1 MADVIVNAEVRSN
14 IGQLNQDLRQTQQEA
29 ISLKDVFG
37 VASGSIAAL
46 QGGMKLFGVESDKTQ
61 KAILQVQAAMS
72 MNQGIQSLLKQKDA
86 IIGIASFVGKW
97 TGATKVLTVAQ
108 KALNLVMKAN
118 PIGLLIAGITALVG
132 LGSALV
138 KFFKN
143 SAAATK
149 EETEAVVEQNKALAA
164 NNDERLAQIERDE
177 EEMAHRERMSELN
190 GMTIREYY
198 DMVEANKETSLQKA
212 RDSRDSFNQQ
222 IKDKKKYLEQLRK
235 DNDEE
240 SEIVQSTKKL
250 YKDLFKDREEAQA
263 KIDELK
269 KELRQLD
276 RDEEFDRAK
285 QQKENAKRREEFEEK
300 EEKRRKDKALRIK
313 KERIAA
319 NKQFLETLRKMN
331 QQAALDEIK
340 DDQERE
346 LKKAEQEKDNQ
357 LRALERSKV
366 GDKVR
371 AAMIEAIELEHKNK
385 MKEINDKYE
394 DEAKEKRDEENAL
407 LQELI
412 NENNDALEKDEV
424 KQQIK
429 SLERQKEA
437 ELEKL
442 KLHKNFNELKIELD
456 KKYNR
461 EIKKITD
468 QQVKD
473 KKQADKELVNN
484 SLKSSSELMKQA
496 SEFAGDNKELAAGS
510 AIINTYVAATKAL
523 EEGGGTPLGFL
534 MAASVIA
541 AGFKS
546 VQAIYDT
553 DVGDGGGG
561 SAPAVDATPA
571 PQMMSGSFE
580 LGRVDAPEPLKAF
593 VVTDEL
599 TSSQDQLANIRRRA
613 TI

>member
-14 IGQLNQDLRQTQQEA
+14 VGQLNQDLRQTQQEA
-29 ISLKDVFG
+29 ISIKDAFG

-72 MNQGIQSLLKQKDA
+72 MNQGIQSLIKQKDT
-86 IIGIASFVGKW
+86 IMSIAGFIGKW

-132 LGSALV
+132 LGSAVV

-143 SAAATK
+143 NAAATK
-149 EETEAVVEQNKALAA
+149 EETEALKEQNNILMA
-164 NNDERLAQIERDE
+164 NNDERLKQIERDE
-177 EEMAHRERMSELN
+177 EEMAHKERMSELN

-198 DMVEANKETSLQKA
+198 DMLEANKQTSLESA
-212 RDSRDSFNQQ
+212 RASRDAFNQQ
-222 IKDKKKYLEQLRK
+222 IKDKKAYLEQLRK

-240 SEIVQSTKKL
+240 SEIIQNQKKL
-250 YKDLFKDREEAQA
+250 YKELFKDREEAQA
-263 KIDELK
+263 KIEK
-269 KELRQLD
+269 FKEDLRKLD

-285 QQKENAKRREEFEEK
+285 QQIDNAKKREEFDKNQEK
-300 EEKRRKDKALRIK
+300 KRKDKALRIK

-319 NKQFLETLRKMN
+319 NKQFLAQLRKMN
-331 QQAALDEIK
+331 QDAALLEIE

-357 LRALERSKV
+357 LKALEKSKV
-366 GDKVR
+366 GPKVR

-385 MKEINDKYE
+385 MKEINKKFE

-412 NENNDALEKDEV
+412 NENNDALIENEV
-424 KQQIK
+424 DQQIK
-429 SLERQKEA
+429 ALERQKA
-437 ELEKL
+437 ADLEKL
-442 KLHKNFNELKIELD
+442 KLHENFNELKLELD
-456 KKYNR
+456 KKYDR
-461 EIKKITD
+461 EIQKIQD
-468 QQVKD
+468 EQVEND
-473 KKQADKELVNN
+473 KQAKKDLVNT
-484 SLKSSSELMKQA
+484 SLKSSADLMKQA
-496 SEFAGDNKELAAGS
+496 SEFAGDNKELAAAS
-510 AIINTYVAATKAL
+510 SLINTYQAVTGAL
-523 EEGGGTPLGFL
+523 AEGKGTPLSYL
-534 MAASVIA
+534 MAASVLA
-541 AGFKS
+541 AGLKS

-553 DVGDGGGG
+553 DVGSGGGG
-561 SAPAVDATPA
+561 STPPAEVTPA
-571 PQMMSGSFE
+571 PQMVSGSFD
-580 LGRVDAPEPLKAF
+580 LTNVQQPEPLKAF
-593 VVTDEL
+593 VVTDEM
-599 TSSQDQLANIRRRA
+599 TNSQDQLANIRRRA

>member
-1 MADVIVNAEVRSN
+1 M
-14 IGQLNQDLRQTQQEA
+14 
-29 ISLKDVFG
+29 
-37 VASGSIAAL
+37 
-46 QGGMKLFGVESDKTQ
+46 
-61 KAILQVQAAMS
+61 
-72 MNQGIQSLLKQKDA
+72 
-86 IIGIASFVGKW
+86 
-97 TGATKVLTVAQ
+97 
-108 KALNLVMKAN
+108 
-118 PIGLLIAGITALVG
+118 LIAGITALVG

-149 EETEAVVEQNKALAA
+149 EETEAVLEQNKALAA
-164 NNDERLAQIERDE
+164 NNDQRLAQIERDE
-177 EEMAHRERMSELN
+177 EEIAHRERMSELN

-198 DMVEANKETSLQKA
+198 DMAEANKQTLLDEA
-212 RDSRDSFNQQ
+212 RTARDSFNQQ

-263 KIDELK
+263 KIDEFK
-269 KELRQLD
+269 KQLRQLD

-285 QQKENAKRREEFEEK
+285 QQKENAKNREDFEKREEK
-300 EEKRRKDKALRIK
+300 KRKDKALRIK

-331 QQAALDEIK
+331 QQAALEEIE

-385 MKEINDKYE
+385 MKEINDKFE
-394 DEAKEKRDEENAL
+394 EEAKEKREEENAL

-412 NENNDALEKDEV
+412 NENNDALIENEV
-424 KQQIK
+424 DQQIK
-429 SLERQKEA
+429 ALERQKA
-437 ELEKL
+437 ADLEKL
-442 KLHKNFNELKIELD
+442 KLHANFNELKLELD
-456 KKYNR
+456 KKYDR
-461 EIKKITD
+461 EIQKIQD
-468 QQVKD
+468 EQVEND
-473 KKQADKELVNN
+473 KQAKKDLVNT

-553 DVGDGGGG
+553 DVGGTTGG
-561 SAPAVDATPA
+561 STPPAEITPA